1 MTIARTSLVVKACAA
16 GVLACFPAA
25 SLAQAYPA
33 KPIRLV
39 VPFPPGGAT
48 DVLARILAAQWTD
61 GLGQSVIVDN
71 RAGASGAIATEF
83 VARSPADG
91 YTLIMA
97 TASTQAI
104 NPAVSKVPFDPVK
117 DFTAVGI
124 VGTSPL
130 ALVVHP
136 SVPARN
142 VAELIALAR
151 RIPGKLDMASFGAG
165 TVSHLAGELFNA
177 MNKTSMLHVP
187 YKGGPPAMAD
197 LIAGH
202 VSVYFDT
209 LSNTLQPA
217 KAGRIRILAV
227 TSAQR
232 NDAVPDVPT
241 VSESGVPGY
250 VVLTWFGIF
259 GPAKLLPDVVSR
271 LNAEIARSIGRA
283 DVAAQMRSLGLD
295 PLSAAPEVLGEAVRR
310 DYATWSKLVRERGL
324 RTD

>member
-1 MTIARTSLVVKACAA
+1 MTIARTSLVVNACAA
-16 GVLACFPAA
+16 GVLACFPVA

-48 DVLARILAAQWTD
+48 DVLARILAAQWTE